1 MDTRFNKKINDGFS
15 IYCGMLNINRQ
26 SFFFFSEKE
35 EWGKIAE
42 FMGQDPAILL
52 DNNGLPKEVTLTVN
66 ERRDMQTLYYD
77 GLINCIY
84 PSNEIR
90 SSKQYKYTHHY
101 TLPINSNISLLKSE
115 DSPTANVVSIDFYIL
130 SEDQLIYT
138 IETCLQDKS
147 LKDIALQNFLIRNVE
162 YYQFGFD
169 NKEINIDFLKL
180 FVPIIEIHNCLNN
193 EHIPT
198 NDYSK
203 EALKEFA
210 FTLFRG
216 NKLKIYMA
224 LQLPQYSELFS
235 NKYTIDN
242 LLYELATCNLSLGFM
257 LNPKDIYYPDNKYY
271 NQLIENNTIACF
283 ANWKGVSLLDS
294 FVVLFQPGCKV
305 GYNWKENYF
314 KYLYIN
320 ALCIR
325 SFLVSMN
332 EKYKQKKITT
342 SIEHEFLMFDKTF
355 NFHTVSY
362 SFLPDIIYKKMRYGL
377 EIDEELAELKSKIS
391 SFSEKQDRE
400 NEKATNVILFWLAIL
415 TLFSAFSDAL
425 QLFTANISICLKA
438 ILTCALLIIIM
449 ICIGYKFIHKV

>member
-1 MDTRFNKKINDGFS
+1 MNIKFNEKIEDGFS
-15 IYCGMLNINRQ
+15 IYCGILNINRQ
-26 SFFFFSEKE
+26 SKDFFSEKE
-35 EWGKIAE
+35 EWSKIAT
-42 FMGQDPAILL
+42 FMGQDPNTLL
-52 DNNGLPKEVTLTVN
+52 DQNGLPKEVTLTIDD
-66 ERRDMQTLYYD
+66 RRDMQTLYYD

-84 PSNEIR
+84 PSIEMR
-90 SSKQYKYTHHY
+90 SSKPYQYTHHY
-101 TLPINSNISLLKSE
+101 TLPINSKIALLNSE
-115 DSPTANVVSIDFYIL
+115 DSPTVNIAAIDFYIL
-130 SEDQLIYT
+130 SEEQLIYT
-138 IETCLQDKS
+138 IETNLIDKS
-147 LKDIALQNFLIRNVE
+147 LKDIAFQNFLIRNVE
-162 YYQFGFD
+162 YYQLGFK
-169 NKEINIDFLKL
+169 NKEINIEFLKL

-193 EHIPT
+193 EHIPI

-203 EALKEFA
+203 DALKEFA

-216 NKLKIYMA
+216 NKLKTYMA
-224 LQLPQYSELFS
+224 IQLPQYSELFS
-235 NKYTIDN
+235 DKYSIDN
-242 LLYELATCNLSLGFM
+242 LLYEFATCNHSLGFM
-257 LNPKDIYYPDNKYY
+257 LNPNDIYYPDNKYY
-271 NQLIENNTIACF
+271 NQLIENNTIGCF
-283 ANWKGVSLLDS
+283 ANWKGISLLDS
-294 FVVLFQPGCKV
+294 FVVLFQPGNKV
-305 GYNWKENYF
+305 GNNWKENYF

-362 SFLPDIIYKKMRYGL
+362 NFLPAMIYKKMRYGL

-438 ILTCALLIIIM
+438 ILTCTLLIIIM
-449 ICIGYKFIHKV
+449 ICIVYKFLHKA